1 MDVAL
6 VYMVAGI
13 SSRFGGKIKQ
23 FAKVSSGGETLIERS
38 LKQALPAGF
47 TKIIFMV
54 GNKTEK
60 PFKEKF
66 GNSFEGIPV
75 YYAKQM
81 YDEKTRDR
89 PWGTT
94 DAVCAA
100 KDLIDCPFVLANG
113 DDLYGKNSFRI
124 IVDYLKEK
132 NEMATIGFSL
142 GSMLPD
148 EGTVNRGVFKKDEN
162 DYLIEIKEVLGI
174 SKENMSERGLNKNSL
189 CNPNLFGLKPEVI
202 EYLKNILEKF
212 KKEHKGDR
220 KVECL
225 LPIDLS
231 DLISKRKIKIKVL
244 ETPDKWMGVTNP
256 GDELI
261 VQKELENQPTD
272 L

>member
-1 MDVAL
+1 MDLAL

-13 SSRFGGKIKQ
+13 SSRFGEKIKQ

-47 TKIIFMV
+47 TKIIFIV

-66 GNSFEGIPV
+66 RNSFEGIPV
-75 YYAKQM
+75 YYAKQK
-81 YDEKTRDR
+81 YNEETRDR

-100 KDLIDCPFVLANG
+100 KNLIDCPFVLANG
-113 DDLYGKNSFRI
+113 DDLYGENSFKI
-124 IVDYLKEK
+124 IVDYLRGR
-132 NEMATIGFSL
+132 NGMATVGFPL
-142 GSMLPD
+142 EGMLSE
-148 EGTVNRGVFKKDEN
+148 EGTVNRGIFEKDEN
-162 DYLIEIKEVLGI
+162 DYLISIKEVFRI
-174 SKENMSERGLNKNSL
+174 SRENMSELGLDKNSL
-189 CNPNLFGLKPEVI
+189 CNPNLFGLKPDVI
-202 EYLKNILEKF
+202 EYLENILEKF

-220 KVECL
+220 KAECL
-225 LPIDLS
+225 IPIDLN
-231 DLISKRKIKIKVL
+231 DLICKGKIKIKVL

-261 VQKELENQPTD
+261 VQKELEK
-272 L
+272 